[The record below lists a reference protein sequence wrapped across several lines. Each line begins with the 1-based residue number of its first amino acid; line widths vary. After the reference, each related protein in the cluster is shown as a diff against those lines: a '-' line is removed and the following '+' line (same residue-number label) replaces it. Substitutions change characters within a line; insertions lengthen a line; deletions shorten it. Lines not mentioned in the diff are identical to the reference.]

1 MTHDKKFEHKG
12 RIIRAEIETS
22 ATPQQ
27 AWEAWADP
35 EKIAHWF
42 VDRASGEAK
51 PGGTMTWFFDE
62 FGYVLPYKVV
72 DAEPGKLFVLKW
84 EAPQGG
90 PVGILEVTIERK
102 GGATHVRLVNS
113 GFREDA
119 AWNDEYEGVV
129 SGWKMSLAI
138 LKYYLENH
146 FGCAKTALLLMRP
159 ASSTYEQLHTY
170 FVDASKL
177 ASWLTKSGTIGK
189 VGDACRLELRDGG
202 TFIATLT
209 GRVLADTGREV
220 TVSWEEIGGTLELK
234 GFTMGPQRMAGVRCI
249 SWKLN
254 PEERTR
260 LETQLKAAVERLAGL
275 LPAPVATDAKE
286 GTAGQTTPF
295 RDKP

>member
-1 MTHDKKFEHKG
+1 MTNDKKFEHKG
-12 RIIRAEIETS
+12 RIIRAEIETL

-42 VDRASGEAK
+42 VDRAAGEAK
-51 PGGTMTWFFDE
+51 PGGTMTWFFDG

-84 EAPQGG
+84 EGSQGG

-102 GGATHVRLVNS
+102 GGATLIQLVNS

-119 AWNDEYEGVV
+119 AWDEEYEGVA
-129 SGWKMSLAI
+129 SGWRMSLAI

-146 FGCAKTALLLMRP
+146 FGRAKTALLIMRP
-159 ASSTYEQLHTY
+159 ASFTYEQLHTY

-177 ASWLTKSGTIGK
+177 SLWLTRSGAIGK

-202 TFIATLT
+202 TSMETLT
-209 GRVLADTGREV
+209 GCVLADTGREV
-220 TVSWEEIGGTLELK
+220 TLSWQEIGGTLELK
-234 GFTMGPQRMAGVRCI
+234 GFAMGPQRVVGVRCI
-249 SWKLN
+249 SWNLN
-254 PEERTR
+254 PEEHKHFEGY
-260 LETQLKAAVERLAGL
+260 LSAAVERLVGL
-275 LPAPVATDAKE
+275 LPPSVGSDANQAKPPRTSPFE
-286 GTAGQTTPF
+286 G
-295 RDKP
+295 KP